1 MKSGTK
7 LCAAIV
13 VLSLLFVGGTYATLL
28 TYFGKITT
36 TAHVEQ
42 AVLLDGLNW
51 DEPVTEEVTVAGG
64 DAFCRLHN
72 LASQTSVPVTVQ
84 FVTTYVPGLTEDEIV
99 TIYTTTVTEEY
110 DAAAYYDDARTM
122 VFKEIGDMT
131 VSEFLAEDLEYTVN
145 VTSNPLY
152 APNICFWITDETNTY
167 VVEAWGKDWTGTGL
181 HTVTIQDFF
190 DGTMGYEVTVDTD
203 YGQLNRISNV
213 RPGTYGPWPEGTGIT
228 EFIADYGTWTVLSAE
243 VRAQAGAAGGQ
254 VLRPVQFKV
263 AGQTINIPDAESLT
277 SVTLQPGETLP
288 FHICYEFAI
297 NIMPQTY
304 IIKSEVQPA

>member
-7 LCAAIV
+7 LCVAIV
-13 VLSLLFVGGTYATLL
+13 ALSLLFVGGTYAAII
-28 TYFGKITT
+28 TYFGMITI
-36 TAHVEQ
+36 TANVQQ
-42 AVLLDGLNW
+42 AVLLDGLDW
-51 DEPVTEEVTVAGG
+51 TQPITEEVTVAGG
-64 DAFCRLHN
+64 ESFCRLHN
-72 LASQTSVPVTVQ
+72 LTSQTSVPVTVQ
-84 FVTTYVPGLTEDEIV
+84 FVTTYVPALTDDEIK
-99 TIYTTTVTEEY
+99 TTYTTTITEEY
-110 DAAAYYDDARTM
+110 DADAYYDNARIM
-122 VFKEIGDMT
+122 VFKEIGDMN
-131 VSEFLAEDLEYTVN
+131 VGEFLAETLEYTVN

-167 VVEAWGKDWTGTGL
+167 VVEAWGKDWSGTGL

-203 YGQLNRISNV
+203 YGQLNRISPI
-213 RPGTYGPWPEGTGIT
+213 RPGTYATWLGTGIT
-228 EFIADYGTWTVLSAE
+228 EFIEDYGSWTVLSAE

-288 FHICYEFAI
+288 FYICYEFAV
-297 NIMPQTY
+297 NIMPKTY
-304 IIKSEVQPA
+304 MIKSEVKPA